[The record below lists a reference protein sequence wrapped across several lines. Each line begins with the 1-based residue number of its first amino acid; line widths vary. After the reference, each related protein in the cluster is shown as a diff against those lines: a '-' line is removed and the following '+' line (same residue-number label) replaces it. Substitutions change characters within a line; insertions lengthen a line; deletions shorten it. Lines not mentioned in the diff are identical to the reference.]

1 MRPGTWP
8 CRPRGLSGPVEG
20 PRCWVCFHC
29 SVIDL
34 LCMSWEASGGFEQ
47 GRGRR
52 AEMEG
57 AGLDGRLA
65 VVQGEGVWPGWQ

>member
-1 MRPGTWP
+1 ML
-8 CRPRGLSGPVEG
+8 GLLSLF
-20 PRCWVCFHC
+20 R
-29 SVIDL
+29 VIDS

-65 VVQGEGVWPGWQ
+65 VVQGEVVWPGWQ